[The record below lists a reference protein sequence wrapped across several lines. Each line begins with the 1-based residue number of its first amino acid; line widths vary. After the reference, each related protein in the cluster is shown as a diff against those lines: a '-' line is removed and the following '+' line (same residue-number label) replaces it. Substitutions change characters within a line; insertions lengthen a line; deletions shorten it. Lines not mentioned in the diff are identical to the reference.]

1 MSASDLLHSLHK
13 VKCTG
18 NGRWMAQC
26 PAHQD
31 KGPSLSIREEDDGR
45 ILVHCFAGCDTYS
58 VLQSVGLDWSAIMPQ
73 KYLGDFKPEKRVIS
87 APDALRIIK
96 NEIRII
102 ALYAFEMSKGR
113 VIPSS
118 DLERL
123 CKALERVNKAAEL
136 AGV

>member
-1 MSASDLLHSLHK
+1 MSAGDLLNALHK
-13 VKCTG
+13 VKRTG
-18 NGRWMAQC
+18 NGRWIAQC

-31 KGPSLSIREEDDGR
+31 KGPSLSVREEDDGR
-45 ILVHCFAGCDTYS
+45 ILMHCFAGCDTYS
-58 VLQSVGLDWSAIMPQ
+58 VLQSVGLDWSAIMPE
-73 KYLGDFKPEKRVIS
+73 KHLGDFKPEKRVIS
-87 APDALRIIK
+87 APDALRLIK
-96 NEIRII
+96 NEVRII

-123 CKALERVNKAAEL
+123 CNALERVNKAAEM